1 MRLGQLVIDTAP
13 LRSSP
18 PFRLVFAVQVIA
30 MVGTNLTVVAANLQ
44 VFALTRSSLQVGL
57 VSLALGVALL
67 FGLLAGGV
75 LADRAGKRMII
86 VTTRLGMVAVL
97 GVLAWNSALAEP
109 SLTVIYVTAVL
120 AGLVNGLGAPA
131 LIAAT
136 PALVGQHNLA
146 AAGALTA
153 ITTQIGAMV
162 GPLLAGFIAE
172 AWGLA
177 VCFAIDAATFL
188 LGALLLA
195 FLPKLGPD
203 GTAEHAHPVRSIAE
217 GFAFLRQSRV
227 VTGLLLIDVFA
238 MVFAMPYVLFPE
250 MGLAVFGGEFA
261 TGLLYAAPA
270 VGAFLAALTSGWTAT
285 VRASGKVLIGSVLL
299 WGLAVIGFGL
309 SPALWLALLFLALA
323 GAADTISEIL
333 RRTLLQHYTPERLL
347 GRVGSMWLAQAT
359 TGTAAGNAVMGG
371 LSRALGSGMAL
382 VTGGAACVVGVVGIA
397 IALPELRKATLSG
410 PSAEESE
417 RVTEGCKVS
426 FT

>member
-1 MRLGQLVIDTAP
+1 MRLGELVLDTAP

-44 VFALTRSSLQVGL
+44 VFELTRSSLQVGL
-57 VSLALGVALL
+57 VSLVLGVTLL
-67 FGLLAGGV
+67 FGLLVGGV
-75 LADRAGKRMII
+75 LADRAGKRTII
-86 VTTRLGMVAVL
+86 VSTRLGMVAVL
-97 GVLAWNSALAEP
+97 GVLAWNATLDSP
-109 SLTVIYVTAVL
+109 SLGVIYLTAAL
-120 AGLVNGLGAPA
+120 AGLINGLGAPA

-136 PALVGQHNLA
+136 PALVGQENLA

-162 GPLLAGFIAE
+162 GPLLAGFLAE

-188 LGALLLA
+188 LGAILLA
-195 FLPKLGPD
+195 FLPRLGPD
-203 GTAEHAHPVRSIAE
+203 GSAEHAHPVRSIAE
-217 GFAFLRQSRV
+217 GFAFLRGNRV
-227 VTGLLLIDVFA
+227 VTGLLLIDVCA

-250 MGLAVFGGEFA
+250 MGVAVFGGEFA

-285 VRASGKVLIGSVLL
+285 VRRSGAVLIGSVLL

-309 SPALWLALLFLALA
+309 SPALWLALAFLAIA

-347 GRVGSMWLAQAT
+347 GRVGSLWLAQAT
-359 TGTAAGNAVMGG
+359 TGTSVGNAVMGG
-371 LSRALGSGMAL
+371 LSRLLGSGLGL
-382 VTGGAACVVGVVGIA
+382 VAGGAACVAGVVGVA
-397 IALPELRKATLSG
+397 IALPELRKATLTES
-410 PSAEESE
+410 SADERE
-417 RVTEGCKVS
+417 RVTPGC
-426 FT
+426 

>member
-1 MRLGQLVIDTAP
+1 MRLGQFVMDTAP

-44 VFALTRSSLQVGL
+44 VFAITRSSLQVGL

-67 FGLLAGGV
+67 FGLLVGGV
-75 LADRAGKRMII
+75 LADRASKRLII
-86 VTTRLGMVAVL
+86 VTTRLGMVVVL
-97 GVLAWNSALAEP
+97 GVLAWNSSLDSP
-109 SLTVIYVTAVL
+109 SLALIYATAIP
-120 AGLVNGLGAPA
+120 AGLINGLGAPA

-136 PALVGQHNLA
+136 PALVGPENLA

-153 ITTQIGAMV
+153 VTTQIGAMI

-172 AWGLA
+172 SWGLA
-177 VCFAIDAATFL
+177 VCFTIDAATFL
-188 LGALLLA
+188 LGAVLLA
-195 FLPKLGPD
+195 FLPKLEPEGSV
-203 GTAEHAHPVRSIAE
+203 EHEHPVRSIVE
-217 GFAFLRQSRV
+217 GFAFLRRSRV
-227 VTGLLLIDVFA
+227 VTGLLLIDVCA

-250 MGLAVFGGEFA
+250 MGVAVFGGEFA

-285 VRASGKVLIGSVLL
+285 VARSGLVLIGSVLL

-309 SPALWLALLFLALA
+309 SPALWLALLFLAVA

-333 RRTLLQHYTPERLL
+333 RRTLLQHHTPERLL

-359 TGTAAGNAVMGG
+359 TGTSAGNAVMGG
-371 LSRALGSGMAL
+371 LSRLLGSGMAL
-382 VTGGAACVVGVVGIA
+382 VAGGAVCVLGVVGIA

-410 PSAEESE
+410 PSADEQE
-417 RVTEGCKVS
+417 RVTQGCKVS